1 MHLYGASGSR
11 ERGIAEELVS
21 MRPVI
26 SGQVISEFLNVSR
39 RLLSLPKA
47 EVLARCRAVFAQCA
61 IVPLTSA
68 SLQQAARPLARYDF
82 QLFDSLVVAA
92 ALEADCEVLYSADFQ
107 HNQLID
113 GQLRLLN
120 PFV

>member
-1 MHLYGASGSR
+1 MRNRAVDTTILVHLYGASGSR

-39 RLLSLPKA
+39 RLLSLPKV
-47 EVLARCRAVFAQCA
+47 EVLARYRAVFAQCA

-68 SLQQAARPLARYDF
+68 SLTAGGAPSGPLRLPAFRLARGGGG
-82 QLFDSLVVAA
+82 A
-92 ALEADCEVLYSADFQ
+92 
-107 HNQLID
+107 
-113 GQLRLLN
+113 GG
-120 PFV
+120 